1 MLLIVF
7 EGIDGTGKTTLIN
20 NLAQTL
26 KTIQPN
32 SKVIII
38 NGLGSTNIG
47 TSIREMFLFN
57 PKMISETRYF
67 LSFANL
73 IQIQNELIKP
83 HLKTNTII
91 LMDRYLG
98 SNFAYQAYPFQI
110 DPHYSIFQ
118 LIQKKFLKPQITV
131 LIDLEPK
138 IALKRKGDLI
148 DLIENQP
155 LSYFQQ
161 VVKGYQ
167 LFFNHY
173 LKTDYKIKL
182 NGLNSTLQ
190 HQTVI
195 FNYLDLI
202 KSLN

>member
-1 MLLIVF
+1 MILIVF

-20 NLAQTL
+20 SLAQTL
-26 KTIQPN
+26 KTTYPKSQ
-32 SKVIII
+32 VIII
-38 NGLGSTNIG
+38 NGLGSTEIG
-47 TSIREMFLFN
+47 TIIREIFLFN
-57 PKMISETRYF
+57 SKMVSETRYF

-83 HLKTNTII
+83 NLKTDTII

-98 SNFAYQAYPFQI
+98 SNFAYQAFPYQI
-110 DPHYSIFQ
+110 DPYYQLFK

-138 IALKRKGDLI
+138 IALKRKGNLT
-148 DLIENQP
+148 DLIENKP
-155 LSYFQQ
+155 LSYFNQ
-161 VVKGYQ
+161 VVRGYK

-173 LKTDYKIKL
+173 LNSDYKIKL
-182 NGLNSTLQ
+182 NGLNSITINQ
-190 HQTVI
+190 RII

-202 KSLN
+202 KS